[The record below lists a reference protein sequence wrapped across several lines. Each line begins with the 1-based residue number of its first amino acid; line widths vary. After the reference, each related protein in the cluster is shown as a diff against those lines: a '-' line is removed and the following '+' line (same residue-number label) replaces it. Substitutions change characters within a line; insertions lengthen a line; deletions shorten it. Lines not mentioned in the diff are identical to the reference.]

1 MQSQSIDLVITFL
14 RGCETFDTLS
24 LAKLDDHL

>member
-1 MQSQSIDLVITFL
+1 MPSIDLAITFL
-14 RGCETFDTLS
+14 RGCETFDTLP